1 MCVSGVGGGGARLE
15 GLDVG
20 PGEQQAVPAHQQD
33 VLLADVVGEEEA
45 ADHLP
50 EDGGFR
56 RRAARRVAA
65 GDGRP
70 P

>member
-50 EDGGFR
+50 EDARGR
-56 RRAARRVAA
+56 RIQEACCSV